1 MTSQR
6 DYSRPL
12 RGTLAG
18 LLAGAVA
25 VSVGQFVASLGA
37 QDSSPVIAVGDAAV
51 GLAPPAVKDF
61 AITAFGS
68 DDKLAL
74 LTGIYVLLGLYAV
87 AVGLLGLRRLVYGL
101 AGLAAF
107 TVIGLIAAGTRPG
120 SSAGWLVPTLAA
132 AVVSTVTLVL
142 LLRNIP
148 GRARPTA
155 AAEPTAARRPEATG
169 PAADETAALAPADLK
184 PAELEPTAAGR
195 DPLDWTPSTP
205 PPAPLAPGRS
215 PDEQRRW
222 FLRTS
227 FGAVFVAAAGGLA
240 ARELAER
247 GAVTTAIKTLRLP
260 RPKVTTAPLPPGT
273 NLNIPGLSPFIT
285 PNPAFYL
292 VDTELVLP
300 QVPPDSWK
308 LRIHGM
314 VEREIEITF
323 DELLRRPLIEAWI
336 TLCCVSNP
344 VAGPYIGNAKWLG
357 ASLASLIR
365 EARPRAGADQILST
379 SVDGYTC
386 GTPVQAVLDG
396 REALLAVGMN
406 GQALPVAHGFPAR
419 MVVPGLY
426 GYVSATKWVTDI
438 KLTTFRS
445 EVAYW
450 AQRGWSQQAQIKTE
464 SRIDVPNG
472 SKTLK
477 AGRTPVAGVAWAQ
490 HRGIDA
496 VEVRVDQGPWH
507 EAKLAAVPGI
517 DTWRQWVWEWDA
529 APGSHVVEARA
540 TDKTGYTQTAVQ
552 ESTIPNGATGY
563 PQVNVTVT

>member
-12 RGTLAG
+12 RGALAG

-25 VSVGQFVASLGA
+25 VSVGQLVASLGA

-68 DDKLAL
+68 DDKVAL
-74 LTGIYVLLGLYAV
+74 LTGIYVLLGLYAI
-87 AVGLLGLRRLVYGL
+87 AIGLLGLRRLVYGL

-107 TVIGLIAAGTRPG
+107 TVVGLIAAGTRPG

-132 AVVSTVTLVL
+132 AAVCGVTLVML
-142 LLRNIP
+142 LLNIP
-148 GRARPTA
+148 RRAAPTA
-155 AAEPTAARRPEATG
+155 DPG
-169 PAADETAALAPADLK
+169 PAQARQDPPRADETAEAQAG
-184 PAELEPTAAGR
+184 TAGR

-205 PPAPLAPGRS
+205 PAGPPAPSRS
-215 PDEQRRW
+215 ADEQRRW

-227 FGAVFVAAAGGLA
+227 FGAVVVAAVGGLA

-247 GAVTTAIKTLRLP
+247 GAVTQAIKTLRLP
-260 RPKVTTAPLPPGT
+260 RPAVTTAPLPPGT
-273 NLNIPGLSPFIT
+273 DLDIPGLSRFVT

-292 VDTELVLP
+292 VDIELVLP
-300 QVPPDSWK
+300 QVPPHSWS

-323 DELLRRPLIEAWI
+323 DELLRRPLDEAWI

-344 VAGPYIGNAKWLG
+344 VAGPYISNAKWLG
-357 ASLASLIR
+357 TSLASLIR

-386 GTPVQAVLDG
+386 GTPVQAVLDTPN
-396 REALLAVGMN
+396 ALLAVGMN
-406 GQALPVAHGFPAR
+406 GQPLPVAHGFPAR

-426 GYVSATKWVTDI
+426 GYVSATKWVTDL
-438 KLTTFRS
+438 KLTTFAS
-445 EVAYW
+445 ETAYW
-450 AQRGWSQQAQIKTE
+450 AQRGWSQQAPIKTE

-472 SKTLK
+472 GKTLK
-477 AGRTPVAGVAWAQ
+477 TGRTPVAGVAWAQ
-490 HRGIDA
+490 NRGIAA
-496 VEVRVDQGPWH
+496 VQVRVDSGLWH

-529 APGSHVVEARA
+529 TPGTHLIEARA
-540 TDKTGYTQTAVQ
+540 TDETGYTQTAVQ
-552 ESTIPNGATGY
+552 EPTVPNGATGY
-563 PQVNVTVT
+563 PQVAVTVT